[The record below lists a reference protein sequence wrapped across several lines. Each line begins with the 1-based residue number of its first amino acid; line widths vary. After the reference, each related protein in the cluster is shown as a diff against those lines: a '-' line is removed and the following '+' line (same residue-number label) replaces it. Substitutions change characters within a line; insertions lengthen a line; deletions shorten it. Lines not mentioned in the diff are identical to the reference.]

1 MIKRILNDYAD
12 MIVLAGVL
20 LVLVMVI
27 LLNTR
32 GIMI

>member
-20 LVLVMVI
+20 LVLVMVT
-27 LLNTR
+27 LLNAR